1 MKSSVFGAIYGSFV
15 ADALS
20 LGAHWVYDVIEIKEK
35 FPEYDG
41 YHDPITE
48 YHVGKKAGDFTHYGD
63 QTAWLLE
70 SISLENEFSLFS
82 FSSRW
87 REYMSDY
94 KGYVD
99 SASKT
104 TLENL
109 NSGLS
114 PLEAGSTSQ
123 DLSVVGRMAPLA
135 LLYSDKQKELEDAAV
150 LQAQMTHNSKSA
162 IDSTRFFA
170 QLLYLVFQGY
180 TPKNSLLA
188 MLNAADDPVI
198 EDWIKVAL
206 ASVEHDT
213 TEAISSFGQSCNVK
227 GGCPGA
233 LHLILKYEN
242 NFEEAMKQNVYA
254 GGDSAARGMV
264 AGMILGAYNRFESIP
279 QRWIEGL
286 SSKDRISSYIGAVN
300 E

>member
-1 MKSSVFGAIYGSFV
+1 MKSSVFGAIYGAFV

-20 LGAHWVYDVIEIKEK
+20 LGAHWVYDVNEIKEK
-35 FPEYDG
+35 FPEYDR
-41 YHDPITE
+41 YYDPVTE
-48 YHVGKKAGDFTHYGD
+48 YHEGKKAGDFTHYGD

-70 SISLENEFSLFS
+70 SLSLENEFSLSS

-87 REYMSDY
+87 KEYMSDY
-94 KGYVD
+94 KGYID
-99 SASKT
+99 GASKT

-109 NSGLS
+109 NAGMS
-114 PLEAGSTSQ
+114 PLEAGSSSQ
-123 DLSVVGRMAPLA
+123 DLSVVGRMAPLS
-135 LLYSDKQKELEDAAV
+135 LLYCDKQKELEDAAV
-150 LQAQMTHNSKSA
+150 LQTKMTHNSKSA

-188 MLNAADDPVI
+188 MQNAADDPVV
-198 EDWIKVAL
+198 EEWIKVAL
-206 ASVEHDT
+206 ASVDHDT
-213 TEAISSFGQSCNVK
+213 IEAISSFGQSCNVK

-242 NFEEAMKQNVYA
+242 NFEEAMKQNIYA

-264 AGMILGAYNRFESIP
+264 TGMILGAYNKLEGIP
-279 QRWIEGL
+279 QRWIDGL
-286 SSKDRISSYIGAVN
+286 NSKERIASYIKAVD

>member
-1 MKSSVFGAIYGSFV
+1 MKPSVLGAIYGAFV

-20 LGAHWVYDVIEIKEK
+20 LGAHWVYDVNEIKEQ
-35 FPEYDG
+35 FPEYET

-48 YHVGKKAGDFTHYGD
+48 YHAGKSAGDITHYGD
-63 QTAWLLE
+63 QTTWLLE
-70 SISLENEFSLFS
+70 SIALEKGFSLSS

-87 REYMSDY
+87 AEYMSSY
-94 KGYVD
+94 QGYVD

-104 TLENL
+104 TLEQL
-109 NSGLS
+109 NAGKS
-114 PLEAGSTSQ
+114 PLEAGSSSQ
-123 DLSVVGRMAPLA
+123 ELSVVGRIAPLA

-150 LQAQMTHNSKSA
+150 LQTQMTHNSKSA
-162 IDSTRFFA
+162 IDVTRFFA

-180 TPKNSLLA
+180 SPKNSLLA
-188 MLNAADDPVI
+188 MLNAADDPVV
-198 EDWIKVAL
+198 EDWIKVAF

-213 TEAISSFGQSCNVK
+213 VEAIASFGQSCNVK

-242 NFEEAMKQNVYA
+242 DYEEAMKQNVYA

-264 AGMILGAYNRFESIP
+264 AGMILGAYNKLENIP
-279 QRWIEGL
+279 QNWIDAL
-286 SSKDRISSYIGAVN
+286 NTKDRISTYIGVFS